1 MDVHLSAI
9 NGLKNNFIVYN
20 YQIRKMSALE
30 KRKIKLILDLRRA
43 QKRQEKKRTS
53 KIIDFEEYK
62 NKNVI
67 NGGFL
72 APLVMMQIQAKKDEG
87 KKDDKKKKK

>member
-1 MDVHLSAI
+1 MHLSAI

-72 APLVMMQIQAKKDEG
+72 APLVMMQI
-87 KKDDKKKKK
+87 

>member
-1 MDVHLSAI
+1 
-9 NGLKNNFIVYN
+9 
-20 YQIRKMSALE
+20 MSALE

-72 APLVMMQIQAKKDEG
+72 APLVMMQI
-87 KKDDKKKKK
+87 

>member
-72 APLVMMQIQAKKDEG
+72 APLVMMQI
-87 KKDDKKKKK
+87 